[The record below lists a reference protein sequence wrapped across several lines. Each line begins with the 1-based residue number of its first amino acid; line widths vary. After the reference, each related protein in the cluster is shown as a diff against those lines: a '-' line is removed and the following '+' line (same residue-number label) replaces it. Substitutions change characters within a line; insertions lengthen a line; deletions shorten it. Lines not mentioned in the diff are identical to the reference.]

1 MLTAMSDRIDFVA
14 LMPAVAKRLLGEPNP
29 QLSNPPKELRF
40 GTHGSV
46 KVNCVT
52 GQFFDHEANVG
63 GGVTGLIEHKQGC
76 DHNGAVTWL
85 RREGFLSAGNGR
97 TSSQVVARYN
107 YADETGATLFQ
118 VIRFEPKDFRQRRP
132 DGNGGWISNLKDT
145 RRVLYKLPELIEA
158 VASDRTVFIVEGEKD
173 VRALWAI
180 AVPATCNAGG
190 AGKWRDEY
198 SEFLRGADV
207 VIVPDNDPAGRDHS
221 NQVAKS
227 LAGIAKRI
235 RILKLA
241 AHWPECPKGGDL
253 SDWLKAGHSRE
264 ELDALIE
271 AATEVEKASEPVTR
285 RTSRLVTVRAS
296 DVKTKR
302 IDALW
307 KSERGAVRLARG
319 EHTLIAGE
327 PGLGKTQLALKA
339 AATIT
344 RGDPWPCGE
353 GRARKG
359 HVIILSAE
367 DDDET
372 TLKPRLIAAG
382 ADCDRVTIIKATYT
396 EDGKGQRAFDLQTD
410 IAELER
416 LIEEIKEGTGEDVLL
431 IIIDP
436 ITAYMGGGIDGRKNV
451 QVRATLRPVGEMAR
465 RTKVAILSIT
475 HFNKGTA
482 GASTKALYRV
492 IDSVAFTAAPRAAF
506 TVMEDP
512 DDENIRL
519 VLHLKNNL
527 GPKPDG
533 LAFRIFSDCIVGS
546 DDEGDFVASYV
557 SWESKSVKTTA
568 DEALNAGSSGE
579 PTAKG
584 DAVEFLRTV
593 LADGPV
599 AVPDLE
605 AEAKSAGYLK
615 PDQSISQSKPFR
627 SAREDLGIKPA
638 KAGMAGGWVWALP
651 KMPSE
656 AEDALQNN
664 RAPSGSEGIFGGDD
678 LDPGWP
684 R

>member
-1 MLTAMSDRIDFVA
+1 MLTPFGHRTAAQILADFGLSPPPPGKDRYYTTCPKCSRNRSTAAHRKEAVLGVTIDNKGV
-14 LMPAVAKRLLGEPNP
+14 K
-29 QLSNPPKELRF
+29 F
-40 GTHGSV
+40 GCNH
-46 KVNCVT
+46 CDWT
-52 GQFFDHEANVG
+52 GGDFFD
-63 GGVTGLIEHKQGC
+63 LLKS
-76 DHNGAVTWL
+76 NGHGNQSSPFAAVYDY
-85 RREGFLSAGNGR
+85 
-97 TSSQVVARYN
+97 V
-107 YADETGATLFQ
+107 DESGALLFQ
-118 VIRFEPKDFRQRRP
+118 VCRKRNKEGFPQRRP
-132 DGNGGWISNLKDT
+132 DGKGGWIWNLGGVRK
-145 RRVLYKLPELIEA
+145 VLYRLPEVIEA
-158 VASDRTVFIVEGEKD
+158 LANDQTVLIVEGEKD
-173 VRALWAI
+173 VDNAWKLGI
-180 AVPATCNAGG
+180 PATCNSGG
-190 AGKWRDEY
+190 AGKWLKEHG
-198 SEFLRGADV
+198 EALRGADI
-207 VIVPDNDPAGRDHS
+207 VIIPDHDEPGHAHAGAIARMC
-221 NQVAKS
+221 
-227 LAGIAKRI
+227 AGIAKRI
-235 RILKLA
+235 RTLKLA
-241 AHWPECPKGGDL
+241 AHWPECPMGGDL
-253 SDWLKAGHSRE
+253 SDWLKAGHTRE

-271 AATEVEKASEPVTR
+271 AAAEVEEASEPGTR

-319 EHTLIAGE
+319 EHTVIAGE
-327 PGLGKTQLALKA
+327 PGLGKSQLSLKA

-344 RGDPWPCGE
+344 RGDAWPCGE

-372 TLKPRLIAAG
+372 TLKPRLIAAD

-512 DDENIRL
+512 EDENIRL

-568 DEALNAGSSGE
+568 DEALNAGSSGDGA
-579 PTAKG
+579 TATD

-593 LADGPV
+593 LAAGPV
-599 AVPDLE
+599 AVPNLE
-605 AEAKSAGYLK
+605 VEARAAGLLNEG
-615 PDQSISQSKPFR
+615 QRISQSKPFR
-627 SAREDLGIKPA
+627 SARKALGIDPYQA
-638 KAGMAGGWVWALP
+638 KGVKAGGWFWALP
-651 KMPSE
+651 EHQMPSE
-656 AEDALQNN
+656 ASDALQNI
-664 RAPSGSEGIFGGDD
+664 RAPDGVEGI
-678 LDPGWP
+678 
-684 R
+684 